1 MNKKLKSL
9 LAISIFAIT
18 APVFANSIETSM
30 KQMDKQ
36 LSILS
41 SATDSETFLKHTPT
55 FIEATKASQNARPK
69 GLNDSQFQDY
79 QAGLQKVIDMVA
91 QAETLAKEGKLDE
104 AKSVL
109 NQLGPIK
116 KAYHKKYK

>member
-9 LAISIFAIT
+9 LAISILAIT
-18 APVFANSIETSM
+18 APVLANSIETSM

-36 LSILS
+36 ISALS

-55 FIEATKASQNARPK
+55 FIEAAKASQNARPK
-69 GLNDSQFQDY
+69 DLNDSQFQDY
-79 QAGLQKVIDMVA
+79 QAGLQKVIDVVG
-91 QAETLAKEGKLDE
+91 QAETLVKEGKLDE

>member
-9 LAISIFAIT
+9 LAVSILAIT
-18 APVFANSIETSM
+18 VPVLANSIETSM

-36 LSILS
+36 ISVLS

-55 FIEATKASQNARPK
+55 FIEAAKASQNARPK
-69 GLNDSQFQDY
+69 GLNDRQFKDY
-79 QAGLQKVIDMVA
+79 QSGLQQVIDVVG

>member
-9 LAISIFAIT
+9 LAVSILAIT
-18 APVFANSIETSM
+18 APVLANSIETSM

-36 LSILS
+36 ISVLS

-55 FIEATKASQNARPK
+55 FIEAAKASQNARPK
-69 GLNDSQFQDY
+69 GLNDSQFKDY
-79 QAGLQKVIDMVA
+79 QSGLQQVIDVVG